1 MKLLR
6 ILFYGF
12 CLFGPGFD
20 SEIVVFSNTVEESL
34 EFSKLLEAR
43 FGIETGIFTKFSD
56 IVKYDL
62 TNIQFIVDTT
72 FSRNT
77 HLIFET
83 LVESYG
89 IPVIIIDEGKNK
101 DLVFYTFPEE
111 SCKFSVISIIFE
123 YFSVSR
129 PGVVWEISDN
139 NLKLLEFLINSSF
152 KPVYQANV
160 KEGESYENLFR
171 VVGRT
176 LKSQGLM
183 TFLFL
188 NSKIDCRTFENVLEE
203 QHLEKKWN
211 LAIYFDQCVYQIN
224 KKGSF
229 VIVHESVIESMN
241 QSDYLLKSIF
251 GYISNIEPTDN
262 TLQVYK
268 KFKTFNPKCQYILG
282 NYENKIKKVA
292 IVDDKNLTQ
301 LLNFTYFTENQRILL
316 DKPLIEFSA
325 NTGTQNPPGY
335 SPTFQN
341 SKFQRGTYFGVSYI
355 NSLLSLLPHH
365 DLFLYDQVSCGINIF
380 NYSYSKSCFESIS
393 ASLGVAYIPPFYTA
407 TISVLKLF
415 QDLSLDT
422 PFISGFGSN
431 VVLSNSSMFPNY
443 KRMCSSIEYIT
454 HVYSRFIYIMGW
466 EKIVLFY
473 SNEAFGQ
480 SINTFLLQEQANSRY
495 SILNS
500 EKYREIDYF
509 VNSSH
514 LEKYKENI
522 KNAVETNCNIF
533 FLAMSDPCPFN
544 FVELLYDYG
553 LRRGDIQIVLFTLTS
568 PSVFLSAGDPA
579 KRAELLFGSFTI
591 FNAAWVGDYGQEIY
605 KKFVNSS
612 FGIQAPVPS
621 FYIDVVLSIAYTSQL
636 MINRGDSPEDSKS
649 FMQELRNVRFLGTSG
664 TISFDR
670 SSNDRNL
677 VYFFI
682 YNYYETSG
690 NWITD
695 PVAIVDPLSS
705 VYFKVLK
712 APVWASGSF
721 PSDLK
726 PMYLDCDF
734 PEEKVKFSNTSFT
747 LQISVFVFVFIIS
760 VCLVLYDVSKLPKGP
775 IDVLDSKKVP
785 QLEDMLMFW
794 FVFIEGFQFISI
806 GPTSGQL
813 SHFLSSFADLLSLK
827 FTKSHYFRNHNY
839 WLAFNLLI
847 GSGYLWILF
856 FFISHIPICRY
867 FKLKLKQIV
876 ELATPIMANYLFIPI
891 ISGLFSILS
900 CDQAIGDSLKSSFFF
915 YDCSVFCWTNTHLDK
930 VVQSLA
936 LLTFYVPI
944 SIYYRTRWQEHNS
957 EINFKASS
965 SYLILKNILLM
976 ALLIFEKL
984 VKPRNETL
992 HSLLFIFIILFITLQ
1007 VFCKNAFNYDRAN
1020 LWVKVMMVCVVWN
1033 CGTCIVLDFIEFNKF
1048 GFLGLQL
1055 AGWIIALN
1063 VGIYLHSK
1071 LPEDYLDIGEDHSIT
1086 DLFHFALSTKKLKP
1100 IVVQSEGNS
1109 IEIETHRS
1117 QQVFVVNLCNS

>member
-1 MKLLR
+1 MKFLR

-12 CLFGPGFD
+12 CFLSQISQ
-20 SEIVVFSNTVEESL
+20 SEILIFSNSPEETL
-34 EFSKLLEAR
+34 EFSLVLESR
-43 FGIETGIFTKFSD
+43 LKIEAKTLTRFSD
-56 IVKYDL
+56 ILNYDFS
-62 TNIQFIVDTT
+62 NVQFIVDTT
-72 FSRNT
+72 FSHNT

-83 LVESYG
+83 FAENYG
-89 IPVIIIDEGKNK
+89 IPIIIIDEGKNK
-101 DLVFYTFPEE
+101 DWVFYAFPDE
-111 SCKFSVISIIFE
+111 SCKFSVISLIFE

-139 NLKLLEFLINSSF
+139 NLKLLKFLVNSSF

-160 KEGESYENLFR
+160 KEGENYENLFK

-183 TFLFL
+183 TYLFL
-188 NSKIDCRTFENVLEE
+188 NSKIDCKTFEKVLEN
-203 QHLEKKWN
+203 QYLEKKWN

-229 VIVHESVIESMN
+229 VIVHESVIESTN
-241 QSDYLLKSIF
+241 KSDYLLKSIF
-251 GYISNIEPTDN
+251 GYIKNVETNDN
-262 TLQVYK
+262 ALQVYI
-268 KFKTFNPKCQYILG
+268 KFKSFYPKCQYILG
-282 NYENKIKKVA
+282 NYENKMKTVA
-292 IVDDKNLTQ
+292 VIDEFFLTEF
-301 LLNFTYFTENQRILL
+301 LNFTYFTESQRILL
-316 DKPLIEFSA
+316 SKPLIEFSA

-355 NSLLSLLPHH
+355 NSLLWLLPHH
-365 DLFLYDQVSCGINIF
+365 DLFLYDQVSCGVNIF
-380 NYSYSKSCFESIS
+380 NYSYSKSCFQQSS
-393 ASLGVAYIPPFYTA
+393 QSLGVAYIPPFYTA

-415 QDLSLDT
+415 QDLSLDI

-431 VVLSNSSMFPNY
+431 VILSNSSIFPNF

-454 HVYSRFIYIMGW
+454 HVCSRFINIMGW
-466 EKIVLFY
+466 QKIVFFY

-480 SINTFLLQEQANSRY
+480 SINTFMLEEQVISRY
-495 SILNS
+495 SIQNS

-509 VNSSH
+509 VNSSFSD
-514 LEKYKENI
+514 KYYQNI
-522 KNAVETNCNIF
+522 KDAVETNCNIF
-533 FLAMSDPCPFN
+533 FLAMSDPSPFN

-579 KRAELLFGSFTI
+579 KRAELLYGSFTI

-605 KKFVNSS
+605 TKFINSS

-636 MINRGDSPEDSKS
+636 MINRGDCPEDSKG
-649 FMQELRNVRFLGTSG
+649 FLQELGNIRFLGTSG
-664 TISFDR
+664 TISFD
-670 SSNDRNL
+670 STSNDRNL

-695 PVAIVDPLSS
+695 PVGIVDPLSS
-705 VYFKVLK
+705 VYFKILK

-726 PMYLDCDF
+726 PTYLDCDF

-760 VCLVLYDVSKLPKGP
+760 VCIVLYDVSKLPKGP
-775 IDVLDSKKVP
+775 IDVLSSKKVP
-785 QLEDMLMFW
+785 QLEDILMFW

-813 SHFLSSFADLLSLK
+813 SHFLSNFADLLSLK
-827 FTKSHYFRNHNY
+827 FTNSGHFRNQNY
-839 WLAFNLLI
+839 WLAFNLMI
-847 GSGYLWILF
+847 GSGYLWIVLF
-856 FFISHIPICRY
+856 LISHIPICK
-867 FKLKLKQIV
+867 FFQLKLKQIV
-876 ELATPIMANYLFIPI
+876 ELVTPIMANYLFIPM

-900 CDQAIGDSLKSSFFF
+900 CERAIGDSLKSSFFF
-915 YDCSVFCWTNTHLDK
+915 YDCSVFCWTDAHLDK

-944 SIYYRTRWQEHNS
+944 SIYYRTRWQEYNS

-965 SYLILKNILLM
+965 SYLIMKNILLM

-1007 VFCKNAFNYDRAN
+1007 IFCKNAFNYDRAN

-1033 CGTCIVLDFIEFNKF
+1033 CGTCIVLDFVKFNKF

-1055 AGWIIALN
+1055 AGWAIALN
-1063 VGIYLHSK
+1063 IGIYLHSK

-1086 DLFHFALSTKKLKP
+1086 DLFHFALSRKKLKP

-1117 QQVFVVNLCNS
+1117 QQVLVYNLS